1 VSELPPAARAA
12 VPGPLIATGRS
23 AEIYAVDEGRVL
35 RRRRGP
41 KPIPPYEAAV
51 MSAVRAAGFPAPEVF
66 SVDGSDMVLERI
78 VGVDMVND
86 LMRHPWR
93 ARRFGSMLAELHVR
107 LAAVPVPEEL
117 RVGDVLPTA
126 YGEPE
131 VIVHGDLHPL
141 NVILTRGGE
150 GGEGGEGG
158 PVVIDWEGA
167 RLGPSDADA
176 AITWLLLEV
185 GEPDDVPWFL
195 RPVVSH
201 VRRQLR
207 DGFLAGVPRPRAAT
221 IRGVCDARL
230 LDQNLKPLEHGRI
243 REFRERHG

>member
-1 VSELPPAARAA
+1 MSEHPAAL
-12 VPGPLIATGRS
+12 PGPLIATGRS
-23 AEIYAVDEGRVL
+23 AEIYAVGEERVL

-51 MSAVRAAGFPAPEVF
+51 MAAVRAAGFPAPEVF
-66 SVDGSDMVLERI
+66 SVEGSDMVLERI

-93 ARRFGSMLAELHVR
+93 ARRFGSMLAALHTR
-107 LAAVPVPEEL
+107 LPTVPVPTEL
-117 RVGDVLPTA
+117 LADGLLPTA

-141 NVILTRGGE
+141 NVILTER
-150 GGEGGEGG
+150 G

-185 GEPDDVPWFL
+185 GEPDEVGWFL
-195 RPVVSH
+195 RPIVAL
-201 VRRQLR
+201 VRRRLR
-207 DGFLAGVPRPRAAT
+207 RGFLAGVPRPSAAT
-221 IRGVCDARL
+221 IRAVCDARL
-230 LDQNLKPLEHGRI
+230 LDQNLKSLEHVRI